1 MSEIVLVHGA
11 WGGSYGFKKLRPL
24 LTARGHQ
31 VFTPSLTGIGE
42 RSHLVNPSITL
53 ETHVTDVVN
62 TILYE
67 DLTEILL
74 LGFSYGGMVVTG
86 ALEMIADRVKHLVYL
101 DAFVPKDGQSIT
113 QITGQWETENSL
125 DPGTKWLVPPIPREA
140 EKLEDTQWF
149 GIRRSM
155 QPLGTFNQSVTLSKP
170 LEELPL
176 SRTYIKATADENEKS
191 NSHFWQSAKHAQ
203 DSRNW
208 EYFEIPTNHLVP
220 INRPDELANILLGII
235 GQ

>member
-24 LTARGHQ
+24 LTAPGHQ

-53 ETHVTDVVN
+53 ETHITDVVN

-74 LGFSYGGMVVTG
+74 LGFSYGGMVTTG
-86 ALEMIADRVKHLVYL
+86 ALEMISDRVKHLVYL
-101 DAFVPKDGQSIT
+101 DAFVPGDGQSVT
-113 QITGQWETENSL
+113 KITGQWAAENSL

-140 EKLEDTQWF
+140 EKLEDTLWF
-149 GIRRSM
+149 GLRRSM
-155 QPLGTFNQSVTLSKP
+155 QPLGTFTQTVTLSKP

-176 SRTYIKATADENEKS
+176 SRTYINATADEDEAN

-203 DSRNW
+203 ESRNW
-208 EYFEIPTNHLVP
+208 EYFEIATNHLVA
-220 INRPDELANILLGII
+220 INRPDELAKVLLEII
-235 GQ
+235 GE

>member
-24 LTARGHQ
+24 LTAHGHE

-74 LGFSYGGMVVTG
+74 LGFSYGGMVATG
-86 ALEMIADRVKHLVYL
+86 ALEMISDRVKHLVYL
-101 DAFVPKDGQSIT
+101 DAFVPGDGQSVT
-113 QITGQWETENSL
+113 KITGQWAAENSL

-140 EKLEDTQWF
+140 DKLEDTLWF
-149 GIRRSM
+149 GLRRSM
-155 QPLGTFNQSVTLSKP
+155 QPLGTFTQTVTLSKP

-176 SRTYIKATADENEKS
+176 SRTYIKATADENEAN
-191 NSHFWQSAKHAQ
+191 NSHFWQSAKHAHE
-203 DSRNW
+203 SRNW
-208 EYFEIPTNHLVP
+208 EYFEIATNHLVA
-220 INRPDELANILLGII
+220 INRPDELAKVLLEII
-235 GQ
+235 GE

>member
-24 LTARGHQ
+24 LTAHGHQ

-53 ETHVTDVVN
+53 ETHITDVVN

-74 LGFSYGGMVVTG
+74 LGFSYGGMVATG
-86 ALEMIADRVKHLVYL
+86 ALEMISDRVKHLVYL
-101 DAFVPKDGQSIT
+101 DAFVPGDGQSVT
-113 QITGQWETENSL
+113 KITGQWAADNSL

-140 EKLEDTQWF
+140 EKLEDTLWF
-149 GIRRSM
+149 GLRRSM
-155 QPLGTFNQSVTLSKP
+155 QPLGTFTQTVTLSKP

-176 SRTYIKATADENEKS
+176 SRTYIKATADGNETK

-203 DSRNW
+203 ESRNW
-208 EYFEIPTNHLVP
+208 EYFEIATNHLVA
-220 INRPDELANILLGII
+220 INRPDELAKILLGII
-235 GQ
+235 GE